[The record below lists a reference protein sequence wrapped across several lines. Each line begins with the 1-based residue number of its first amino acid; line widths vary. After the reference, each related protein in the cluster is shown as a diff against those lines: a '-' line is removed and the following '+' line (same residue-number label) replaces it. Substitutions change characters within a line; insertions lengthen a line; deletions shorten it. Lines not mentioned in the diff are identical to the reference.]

1 MTIKFCSGTAQLQ
14 SMRRLKAMMLPTDN
28 ELGDLTTNEHIIF
41 GVLLANL
48 GSEVTRDQL
57 MCALYS
63 DEGPWPR
70 SNVLQVLTGRL
81 RAKVKGAYFIEP
93 IHGVG
98 YRMDPRL

>member
-14 SMRRLKAMMLPTDN
+14 SMRRLRLMTLPPIPD
-28 ELGDLTTNEHIIF
+28 LDLTTNEHIIF
-41 GVLLANL
+41 GVLYANL
-48 GSEVTRDQL
+48 GDVVTRDQL

-81 RAKVKGAYFIEP
+81 RAKVKGAYFIDAIP
-93 IHGVG
+93 GVG